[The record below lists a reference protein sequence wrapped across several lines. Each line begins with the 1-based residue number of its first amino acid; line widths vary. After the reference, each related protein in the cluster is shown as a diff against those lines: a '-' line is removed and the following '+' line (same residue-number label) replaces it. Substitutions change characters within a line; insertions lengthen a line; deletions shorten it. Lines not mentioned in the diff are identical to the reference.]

1 MSADLIAIALPAP
14 LGSIA
19 ADAVAPWGS
28 LTAIA
33 EHDTALGLLGE
44 HPPELAVM
52 VAAGLDDLTTAEG
65 IRTVKPDAVVC
76 LLAPDGMTDRLAV
89 HCMHRSRAQ
98 VIIGPPHTAE
108 RIREQLRP
116 YLPHPT
122 GAAPGRPSVPAPA
135 TTASPHSSPPRPG
148 EAETSGAVAPGTAT
162 PAPVSVEDDPEADLR
177 EELLLARSIA
187 EEAAGEVAR
196 LRAAAKRHQ
205 RAAEAAH
212 QDLAQARASAAEA
225 RRRAEKAEKDRDA
238 RAAERDDLAA
248 DLVILQEEASAARA
262 ESGRLAQQLGAL
274 EAEQEQRAAESDWGM
289 RAAEGMRA
297 RVEELEAQLE
307 TARADA
313 ERAHREH
320 AEAESDLRAEA
331 AEVEGAARAQ
341 LAKAEGATRAALA
354 EVAALRA
361 AGPERVAALEEQVSR
376 LGHELDQLREAG
388 EQERADA
395 HELRVALTRQ
405 QHQLAA
411 AEAEASRL
419 RDTVAAHDERA
430 VVLVE
435 GLRRA
440 EAAAL
445 QANEAREAA
454 ETDAAE
460 ARAQQLQDITWFMEQ
475 LRALRS

>member
-1 MSADLIAIALPAP
+1 MSDDIIAIALPAT

-33 EHDTALGLLGE
+33 ERETAVSLLGE
-44 HPPELAVM
+44 HPPQLAVM
-52 VAAGLDDLTTAEG
+52 VAAGLADLTTAEG
-65 IRTVKPDAVVC
+65 IRTVKPDTVVC

-98 VIIGPPHTAE
+98 IILGPPLTVE

-116 YLPHPT
+116 FLPPPM
-122 GAAPGRPSVPAPA
+122 GAAPSRPSVPEPA
-135 TTASPHSSPPRPG
+135 ATASRDSTPRRPID
-148 EAETSGAVAPGTAT
+148 AQTSGAAT
-162 PAPVSVEDDPEADLR
+162 PAPVSVEDDPEADLQ

-225 RRRAEKAEKDRDA
+225 RRRAEKAETERDTT
-238 RAAERDDLAA
+238 AAERDNLSA
-248 DLVILQEEASAARA
+248 DLMILHEEAAAARA

-274 EAEQEQRAAESDWGM
+274 EAEQEQRAAESDWSV

-313 ERAHREH
+313 ERTHREH
-320 AEAESDLRAEA
+320 AEAESELRAEA
-331 AEVEGAARAQ
+331 AQAEGATRAQ

-361 AGPERVAALEEQVSR
+361 AGPGRIAELEEQVSR
-376 LGHELDQLREAG
+376 LDQELSQLRHVG

-405 QHQLAA
+405 QHQLTA

-440 EAAAL
+440 EAAAI
-445 QANEAREAA
+445 QANEARDAA
-454 ETDAAE
+454 EADAAE
-460 ARAQQLQDITWFMEQ
+460 ARAQQLHDITWFMEQ

>member
-1 MSADLIAIALPAP
+1 MSTDLLAIALPP
-14 LGSIA
+14 LLGSVA

-28 LTAIA
+28 LTTIPD
-33 EHDTALGLLGE
+33 HHRALGTLSE
-44 HPPELAVM
+44 SPPRLVVM
-52 VAAGLDDLTTAEG
+52 AATGLDDLTTAEG
-65 IRTVKPDAVVC
+65 IRAVHPDSAVC

-98 VIIGPPHTAE
+98 VIVGPPLTAE
-108 RIREQLRP
+108 RIREQIRSLLPQPAASAPSPRSVSSDGATVEPSSEPPGSSLRMSRRDP
-116 YLPHPT
+116 
-122 GAAPGRPSVPAPA
+122 
-135 TTASPHSSPPRPG
+135 
-148 EAETSGAVAPGTAT
+148 T
-162 PAPVSVEDDPEADLR
+162 PAPVTIDDDPEADLR
-177 EELLLARSIA
+177 EELSLARSIA

-196 LRAAAKRHQ
+196 LRAATKRHQ

-225 RRRAEKAEKDRDA
+225 RRRAEKAEADRDA
-238 RAAERDDLAA
+238 ADAGRNKLAA
-248 DLVILQEEASAARA
+248 DVTILQEEAAAARA
-262 ESGRLAQQLGAL
+262 ESGRLAQALGAL
-274 EAEQEQRAAESDWGM
+274 EAEQEQRDAQADWGA
-289 RAAEGMRA
+289 RASEGMRA
-297 RVEELEAQLE
+297 RLLELEAQLE

-313 ERAHREH
+313 ERTHLEQADN
-320 AEAESDLRAEA
+320 EAALRAEA
-331 AEVEGAARAQ
+331 AQAEGTTRAQ
-341 LAKAEGATRAALA
+341 LARAEGATRAALA

-361 AGPERVAALEEQVSR
+361 AGPGRVTELEDRIAQLEQ
-376 LGHELDQLREAG
+376 ELDELRGAG
-388 EQERADA
+388 DRERADA

-405 QHQLAA
+405 QHQLAT

-440 EAAAL
+440 EAAAR
-445 QANEAREAA
+445 QADEARAAA

-475 LRALRS
+475 LRTLRG